1 MPKDWTGNFK
11 STYMTLGA
19 SNHTDKEREEN
30 DYYATDPKAI
40 DVLLDECK
48 VGLSDNIWEVSC
60 GERHLSKRL
69 EEKGYKVRSSDLVD
83 RLQDGSIEVKD
94 FLQNEENWNGDIVT
108 NPPYKYAIQFIEKA
122 MESIEDGYKVCMFL
136 KVQFLESSSRKK
148 LFTKYPP
155 KCVYVSSSRILCAKN
170 GDFDYMRAH
179 GGSAV
184 AYAWYVWEKGYR
196 GETILKW
203 VN

>member
-1 MPKDWTGNFK
+1 MAKDWIGNSK
-11 STYMTLGA
+11 STYTTLGA
-19 SNHTDKEREEN
+19 SNHTEKEREEN

-40 DVLLDECK
+40 DVLVDECK
-48 VGLSDNIWEVSC
+48 VGLSENIWEVSC

-94 FLQNEENWNGDIVT
+94 FLQNEEKWTGDIVT

-148 LFTKYPP
+148 LFAKYPP

-170 GDFDYMRAH
+170 GDFDYMRSH

-196 GETILKW
+196 GETKLKW